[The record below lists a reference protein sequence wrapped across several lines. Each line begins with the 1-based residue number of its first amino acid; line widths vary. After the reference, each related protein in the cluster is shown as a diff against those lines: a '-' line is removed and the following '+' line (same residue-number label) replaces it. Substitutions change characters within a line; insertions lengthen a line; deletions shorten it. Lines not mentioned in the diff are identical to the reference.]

1 MNDVELKL
9 TRSTQELPE
18 CNIPFESLT
27 SYHKEHKTTCFFT
40 HKIAIVYL
48 IVFCIIFT
56 GFGVYASNVEIEKG
70 MWLTHTS
77 YFYAPIKLRSKF
89 YDLDVK
95 LKINQFSLQEANY
108 YGVVDHGK
116 SKLNATIHPDYKL
129 MSLTYKDGENVV
141 DIFIGKTDN
150 EYWKTFFHY
159 DAKNDSIGI
168 LNNNYKKFKY
178 KDKVIYMNRSDEA
191 YYDTAYYL
199 DSDRKICF
207 EITSNQNNM
216 DDIVKIFIDN
226 L

>member
-1 MNDVELKL
+1 
-9 TRSTQELPE
+9 
-18 CNIPFESLT
+18 
-27 SYHKEHKTTCFFT
+27 
-40 HKIAIVYL
+40 
-48 IVFCIIFT
+48 
-56 GFGVYASNVEIEKG
+56 

-95 LKINQFSLQEANY
+95 LKINKFSLKEANY

-129 MSLTYKDGENVV
+129 MSLTYKDEENVV

-168 LNNNYKKFKY
+168 LNNSYKKFKY